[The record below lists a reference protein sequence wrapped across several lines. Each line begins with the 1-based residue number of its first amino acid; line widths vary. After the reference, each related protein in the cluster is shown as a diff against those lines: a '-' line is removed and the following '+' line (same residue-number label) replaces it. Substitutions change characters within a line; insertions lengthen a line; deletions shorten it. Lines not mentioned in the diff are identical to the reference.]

1 MEDFDGWSMQY
12 ATEPCLPS
20 RPSDDD
26 GLLGAFLGGGFDLR
40 SDHGSFSNLPSSHP
54 VQNLMPCHGGAS
66 LSVSDGFMGLDTA
79 DMFASVTGALDD
91 GGLLD
96 TFAYYGSDVVVAE
109 EPAQPTASSNAFSG
123 YSSTT
128 GGYGNISS
136 GESNTCG
143 GGGGGHDT
151 EVASSPCALSRSALP
166 QATAAPASKRKL
178 GKYPAI
184 AAITSTEAQVT
195 DPRRGAK
202 RDSATSSSSTS
213 ITFAAGHGVDHHA
226 AGGSSSSVGGGYE
239 PDSEAIAQVKEMIYR
254 AAAMRPVH
262 QLVCG
267 SGSEP
272 APSSQ
277 SKPQRKNV
285 RISSY
290 PQTVAARLRRERVSE
305 RLRVLQRLVPG
316 GSRMDTASM
325 LDEAASY
332 LKFLKSQVKD
342 LERANPSNGDYHNSS
357 LLPQSYTASLGVGGG
372 TGVAF
377 GRDGAI
383 GGHKIQQ
390 EHALVA
396 MHVTMDV

>member
-1 MEDFDGWSMQY
+1 MQY
-12 ATEPCLPS
+12 AADPCLPS

-40 SDHGSFSNLPSSHP
+40 SDHGGLSDLPSSHQ

-79 DMFASVTGALDD
+79 DMLASVTGALDD
-91 GGLLD
+91 GLLD
-96 TFAYYGSDVVVAE
+96 TFAYGSDVVAAAAE
-109 EPAQPTASSNAFSG
+109 EPAQPTASSNAFSSG

-128 GGYGNISS
+128 GGNYGNISS
-136 GESNTCG
+136 GESNTCS

-151 EVASSPCALSRSALP
+151 EVASPCALSRSSALP
-166 QATAAPASKRKL
+166 QATAALASKRKL
-178 GKYPAI
+178 GGKYPAV
-184 AAITSTEAQVT
+184 AATTSTEAQVAA
-195 DPRRGAK
+195 PWRGAK

-213 ITFAAGHGVDHHA
+213 ITFAAGHGDHHA
-226 AGGSSSSVGGGYE
+226 AGGSSSSAGGGYEYE
-239 PDSEAIAQVKEMIYR
+239 PDSEALAQVKEMIYR

-267 SGSEP
+267 AGTEP

-277 SKPQRKNV
+277 SKPRRKNV
-285 RISSY
+285 RISSD

-332 LKFLKSQVKD
+332 LKFLKTQVKA
-342 LERANPSNGDYHNSS
+342 LERANPSNGGYHNSS
-357 LLPQSYTASLGVGGG
+357 LLPQSYTGTGSLGVGGG
-372 TGVAF
+372 GTGVAN

-383 GGHKIQQ
+383 DGY
-390 EHALVA
+390 VNSNRN
-396 MHVTMDV
+396 MHL

>member
-1 MEDFDGWSMQY
+1 M
-12 ATEPCLPS
+12 L
-20 RPSDDD
+20 
-26 GLLGAFLGGGFDLR
+26 
-40 SDHGSFSNLPSSHP
+40 
-54 VQNLMPCHGGAS
+54 
-66 LSVSDGFMGLDTA
+66 
-79 DMFASVTGALDD
+79 ASVTGALDD

-96 TFAYYGSDVVVAE
+96 TFAYGSDVVVAEAE

-123 YSSTT
+123 GYSSTT
-128 GGYGNISS
+128 GGNYGNISS

-184 AAITSTEAQVT
+184 AETTSTEAQVAA
-195 DPRRGAK
+195 PRRGAK
-202 RDSATSSSSTS
+202 RDSATSSSSPS

-226 AGGSSSSVGGGYE
+226 AGGSSSSAGGGYEYE
-239 PDSEAIAQVKEMIYR
+239 PDSEALAQVKEMIYR

-267 SGSEP
+267 AGSEP
-272 APSSQ
+272 PPPSQ

-285 RISSY
+285 RISSD

-325 LDEAASY
+325 LDEAANY
-332 LKFLKSQVKD
+332 LKFLKSQVKA
-342 LERANPSNGDYHNSS
+342 LERASPSNGGYHNGS
-357 LLPQSYTASLGVGGG
+357 LLPQSYTASLGVGGDG

-383 GGHKIQQ
+383 GGY
-390 EHALVA
+390 VNSNRN
-396 MHVTMDV
+396 MHL